1 MAESG
6 GDAHDRAPPPSRER
20 RENDAVAS
28 SDSTAPPSADAPS
41 ARSERGRNDESAAPS
56 SSGIPAV
63 GEIVASKYRVEAIIG
78 AGAMGIV
85 TVARHM
91 QLGQQ
96 VAIKFLR
103 AEAATQ
109 NSAMVSRFLREARA
123 AVAIKSEHVAR
134 VFDVGTLDS
143 GLPYIVMEFLAGQ
156 DLAAAIEER
165 GHFGVEDTVDAVLQA
180 ADAIGEAHALG
191 IIHRDLKPSNL
202 FLVKR
207 RDGSRMVKVLD
218 FGISR
223 APQFG
228 QGLSSN
234 ESSLSQTGYIVGSPA
249 YMSPEQIRNA
259 KAVDPRTDVWSL
271 GVILYELLTGT
282 QPFAGE
288 SLGEVLAKIV
298 ADPAPPIRAANATVP
313 EGLANLIAKC
323 LEREPARRVQ
333 SIAELATALRPFAS
347 PNEQFL
353 ADRMLRG
360 DLGGGVAASSGDT
373 LAAPSDASWD
383 SWHRS
388 HAAAGRRPRFETRA
402 IVVGAL
408 VCAVVLSAAA
418 VVVKV
423 RLAPALGSSIAPSP
437 SASAPHDSKE
447 RSVAAQSPA
456 PAVEREPEPYA
467 ASAEAGS
474 EVWPPFDEAL
484 DPVKPVPDRRAK
496 IVTVAPP
503 AVAHPATRVTPRAKP
518 ASIDDLLEGRQ

>member
-1 MAESG
+1 L
-6 GDAHDRAPPPSRER
+6 
-20 RENDAVAS
+20 
-28 SDSTAPPSADAPS
+28 
-41 ARSERGRNDESAAPS
+41 ARSERGRSDESAAPS

-234 ESSLSQTGYIVGSPA
+234 ESSLTQTGYIVGSPA

-282 QPFAGE
+282 QPFSGE

-298 ADPAPPIRAANATVP
+298 ADPAPPIRDANASVP
-313 EGLANLIAKC
+313 DALANLIAKC

-333 SIAELATALRPFAS
+333 SIAELAVALRPFAS

-360 DLGGGVAASSGDT
+360 DLGTGVAASSGDT

-388 HAAAGRRPRFETRA
+388 HAAAGRRPRVETRA

-408 VCAVVLSAAA
+408 VCAVVLTAAA
-418 VVVKV
+418 VVVKI
-423 RLAPALGSSIAPSP
+423 RLAPVAGPGTAPS
-437 SASAPHDSKE
+437 AAAAPHDSKD
-447 RSVAAQSPA
+447 RTVAAQSPA
-456 PAVEREPEPYA
+456 PAVERQPEAYA
-467 ASAEAGS
+467 ASSDAGS
-474 EVWPPFDEAL
+474 EVWPSFDEAL

-496 IVTVAPP
+496 TLTVAPP
-503 AVAHPATRVTPRAKP
+503 AVARPATRVTPRAKP